1 MFCDSEDSTL
11 NSEANEAVSVMTLT
25 QAVLGGTDT
34 ATDEE
39 SFASDDLRLFLLQ
52 VRERRVVIADE
63 TSGMVINMMFLLFLS
78 KYISLFH
85 LAGRSIFPLSA
96 QLL

>member
-34 ATDEE
+34 TTTDEE
-39 SFASDDLRLFLLQ
+39 SLASEDLRLFLLQ
-52 VRERRVVIADE
+52 VRERRVAIADE
-63 TSGMVINMMFLLFLS
+63 TSGMVIN
-78 KYISLFH
+78 
-85 LAGRSIFPLSA
+85 RSFFYS
-96 QLL
+96 